1 MGGVAEIMLYV
12 TGEAAFHII
21 IFFFCLNPHL
31 LRSMLKIA
39 PWLIFASYV
48 LCSHVKCFMWNTIY

>member
-21 IFFFCLNPHL
+21 IFFFLSKPTFVKINAEDSPMIN
-31 LRSMLKIA
+31 LRK
-39 PWLIFASYV
+39 
-48 LCSHVKCFMWNTIY
+48 LCFV

>member
-21 IFFFCLNPHL
+21 IFFLSKPTFVKINAEDSPMIN
-31 LRSMLKIA
+31 LRK
-39 PWLIFASYV
+39 
-48 LCSHVKCFMWNTIY
+48 LCFV

>member
-39 PWLIFASYV
+39 P
-48 LCSHVKCFMWNTIY
+48 